1 MFKSLLF
8 LITLISW
15 YVNAD
20 NIRVVTEH
28 LPPYQIVENRR
39 IVDGSSYLIMKE
51 VLKRAKIQATHEVMP
66 WARAYKVALS
76 TDNTI
81 IYSLTRSPERESLFK
96 WIGQLHHLE
105 YSFFSAK
112 SNQKVNIKTA
122 SDALNYTVV
131 SVRDSFEANSLQR
144 MGFKLGVNLE
154 LVVDYT
160 TAWKMLQMG
169 RVELI
174 YDSAPIILGPN
185 VNESLFKK
193 QGNVV
198 EAFELYVA
206 ANLNTDDQ
214 VLDNLS
220 TALQSVKKDPLLK
233 ALFNIHEVK

>member
-28 LPPYQIVENRR
+28 LPPYQIAENRR

-51 VLKRAKIQATHEVMP
+51 VLKRAKIQAIHEVMP

-122 SDALNYTVV
+122 SDVLNYKVV

-144 MGFKLGVNLE
+144 MGFKLGVNLV
-154 LVVDYT
+154 LVVDYI

-174 YDSAPIILGPN
+174 YGNAPVFFGANI
-185 VNESLFKK
+185 NESLFNK
-193 QGNVV
+193 QGSVV
-198 EAFELYVA
+198 ETFELYVA
-206 ANLNTDDQ
+206 ANLNTEEK
-214 VLDNLS
+214 VLNNLS

-233 ALFNIHEVK
+233 ALFNNHEVE